1 MHNLLNFLFKYGYWL
16 LFLLLEVISF
26 SLLFRFNNYQGSIG
40 FTSANRIAG
49 SIYQWSADISSFF
62 QLRTINEQ
70 LVHNNIELQAEN
82 EALRNALQQI
92 IPDSISE
99 TLVLSLE
106 KQGYQSIPARV
117 INNSLNLPDNYITIN
132 KGKANGVTPEMGVV
146 NGNGIVGIVY
156 MVSEHYSLAISLLN
170 SKSSISCKFKNN
182 DYFGYLKWRGGDT
195 RHAYLE
201 DLPLHALFQK
211 GDTIV
216 TSGYSTV
223 FPRGMVT
230 GTVDSI
236 SESKDGLSYLLR
248 ISLTTDFAALDNV
261 LLISNKQREEQRT
274 LEASINPQP

>member
-16 LFLLLEVISF
+16 LFSLLEVISF

-132 KGKANGVTPEMGVV
+132 KGKADGVTPEMGVV

-223 FPRGMVT
+223 FPRGMIT

>member
-132 KGKANGVTPEMGVV
+132 KGKADGVTPEMGVV

-223 FPRGMVT
+223 FPRGMIT

>member
-132 KGKANGVTPEMGVV
+132 KGKSDGVTPEMGVV

-223 FPRGMVT
+223 FPRGMIT

>member
-132 KGKANGVTPEMGVV
+132 KGKADGVTPEMGVV

-223 FPRGMVT
+223 FPRGMIT

-236 SESKDGLSYLLR
+236 SESKDGFSYLLR